1 MKDDII
7 KLIEAGESINIEFK
21 ESKTSPTK
29 DVYQTICAFLNRIGG
44 YILLGVKNNG
54 EIIGVNPENVSKIKK
69 EIVTSANNPQK
80 INPPVSLM
88 VDDIKIN
95 DKTII
100 LITVPESSQVHRCNG
115 KIYDRNEDGDFDI
128 TNNNDAVAMLYMK
141 KQSNFSEN
149 KVYPFLTLKELNEK
163 VIEKVKKMIKALNPN
178 SPLPEMDN
186 FTMLKSLGFYQE
198 DVNTGKTGFTLGAL
212 LLFGK
217 DEVIYSTLAYYKTD
231 AIVRIQNIDRYDD
244 REIVNTNL
252 IDAFEILMQFI
263 RKHLPD
269 PFYLEDNIH
278 RLSLRDKIFREVI
291 SNILM
296 HREYLSPLP
305 ARLIIEKTKVI
316 TENANRTHGYGHIT
330 PDTLVPY
337 SKNPKIA
344 RVFREIGRA
353 DELGSGV
360 RNIFKYTPIY
370 SRGGNPELI
379 EKDVFKIIIP
389 LVPDYEQEISEKTTR
404 KSSEKI
410 FTENT
415 DIIGLNNMLAERVG
429 RRLVEKVGAKLVE
442 SQIKILLLVNENP
455 KITKKQ
461 MAEAIGISTTA
472 IDKNIE
478 KLKGL
483 GILKRIGPDRGG
495 YWKIVKNEKENND

>member
-1 MKDDII
+1 MIEKDILELI
-7 KLIEAGESINIEFK
+7 KAGEGINIEFK

-44 YILLGVKNNG
+44 YILLGVKDNG
-54 EIIGVNPENVSKIKK
+54 QIVGINPEYISKIKK

-88 VDDIKIN
+88 VQDILVEGKP
-95 DKTII
+95 II
-100 LITVPESSQVHRCNG
+100 LITVPKSSQVHRCNG

-128 TNNNDAVAMLYMK
+128 TNNNDAVAMLYMR

-149 KVYPFLTLKELNEK
+149 KVYPFLTLNELNEN
-163 VIEKVKKMIKALNPN
+163 VIDKVKKTIKVLNPN

-198 DVNTGKTGFTLGAL
+198 DVNTGRKGFTLGAL

-231 AIVRIQNIDRYDD
+231 AILRVENIDRYDD

-269 PFYLEDNIH
+269 PFYLEDGIH

-305 ARLIIEKTKVI
+305 ARLIIEKTRVI
-316 TENANRTHGYGHIT
+316 TENANKAHGYGHIT
-330 PDTLVPY
+330 PNTLVPY

-360 RNIFKYTPIY
+360 KNIFKYTPIY
-370 SRGGNPELI
+370 SKGGIPQLI

-389 LVPDYEQEISEKTTR
+389 LVPDATQETDEKTTQKTTQKATQKTTQKILELIKENPHITR
-404 KSSEKI
+404 KELAQEIGNITEDGIKYHLARLKEKGKI
-410 FTENT
+410 R
-415 DIIGLNNMLAERVG
+415 RVG
-429 RRLVEKVGAKLVE
+429 
-442 SQIKILLLVNENP
+442 P
-455 KITKKQ
+455 
-461 MAEAIGISTTA
+461 
-472 IDKNIE
+472 DK
-478 KLKGL
+478 
-483 GILKRIGPDRGG
+483 GG
-495 YWKIVKNEKENND
+495 HWEVCE

>member
-1 MKDDII
+1 MTEKDIFE
-7 KLIEAGESINIEFK
+7 LINMGESINIEFK

-29 DVYQTICAFLNRIGG
+29 DIYQTICAFLNRIGG
-44 YILLGVKNNG
+44 YIVLGVKDNG
-54 EIIGVNPENVSKIKK
+54 KIAGISPEHISKIKK

-80 INPPVSLM
+80 INPPVSLT
-88 VDDIKIN
+88 VEEAQVEG
-95 DKTII
+95 KTVL

-128 TNNNDAVAMLYMK
+128 TNNNDAVAMLYMR

-149 KVYPFLTLKELNEK
+149 KVYPLLNLKDLNEK
-163 VIEKVKKMIKALNPN
+163 VIEKSKRMIKALNPN

-198 DVNTGKTGFTLGAL
+198 DINTGKKGFTLGAL
-212 LLFGK
+212 LLFGR

-231 AIVRIQNIDRYDD
+231 AILRVENIDRYDD

-269 PFYLEDNIH
+269 PFYLEDDVH

-316 TENANRTHGYGHIT
+316 TENANRAHGYGHIT
-330 PDTLVPY
+330 PSTLVPY

-360 RNIFKYTPIY
+360 RNIFKYAPIY
-370 SRGGNPELI
+370 SKGGNPELI
-379 EKDVFKIIIP
+379 EKDVFKVIIP
-389 LVPDYEQEISEKTTR
+389 LIPAKEKTIQKGSEKSSEKGSE

-410 FTENT
+410 
-415 DIIGLNNMLAERVG
+415 LAYMQEDKNITIAD
-429 RRLVEKVGAKLVE
+429 LSKKL
-442 SQIKILLLVNENP
+442 
-455 KITKKQ
+455 
-461 MAEAIGISTTA
+461 GISTRA
-472 IDKNIE
+472 VEKHIS
-478 KLKGL
+478 KLKQQGK
-483 GILKRIGPDRGG
+483 IKRIGPDKGG
-495 YWKIVKNEKENND
+495 YWELVKEEK

>member
-1 MKDDII
+1 MIEKDIF
-7 KLIEAGESINIEFK
+7 KLIKTGEGINIEFK

-29 DVYQTICAFLNRIGG
+29 DIYQTICAFLNRIGG
-44 YILLGVKNNG
+44 YILLGVKDN
-54 EIIGVNPENVSKIKK
+54 EKIIGVNPEHISKIKK
-69 EIVTSANNPQK
+69 EIVTSASNPQK
-80 INPPVSLM
+80 INPPISLM
-88 VDDIKIN
+88 VEDIQVEG
-95 DKTII
+95 KTII
-100 LITVPESSQVHRCNG
+100 LVTVPESSQVHRCNG

-128 TNNNDAVAMLYMK
+128 TNNNDAVAMLYMR
-141 KQSNFSEN
+141 KQTNFSEN
-149 KVYPFLTLKELNEK
+149 KVYPFLTLKELNET
-163 VIEKVKKMIKALNPN
+163 VIEKTKKMIKSLNPN

-186 FTMLKSLGFYQE
+186 FSMLKSLGFYQE
-198 DVNTGKTGFTLGAL
+198 DVTTGKKGFTLGAL

-217 DEVIYSTLAYYKTD
+217 DEIIYSTLAYYKTD
-231 AIVRIQNIDRYDD
+231 AILRIENVDMYDD

-263 RKHLPD
+263 KKHLPD

-305 ARLIIEKTKVI
+305 AKLIIEKTRVV
-316 TENANRTHGYGHIT
+316 TENANRAHGYGHIT
-330 PDTLVPY
+330 PDSLVPY

-370 SRGGNPELI
+370 SKGGTPQLI

-389 LVPDYEQEISEKTTR
+389 LVPDNSYEIKEKGSEKSSEKGSE

-410 FTENT
+410 LGYMKENKNIT
-415 DIIGLNNMLAERVG
+415 IAE
-429 RRLVEKVGAKLVE
+429 LSQKL
-442 SQIKILLLVNENP
+442 
-455 KITKKQ
+455 
-461 MAEAIGISTTA
+461 GISTRA
-472 IDKNIE
+472 VEKHIS
-478 KLKGL
+478 KLKQQGKV
-483 GILKRIGPDRGG
+483 KRIGPDKGG
-495 YWKIVKNEKENND
+495 YWKVVKDEG

>member
-1 MKDDII
+1 MKEKDII
-7 KLIEAGESINIEFK
+7 KLIETGESINIEFK

-88 VDDIKIN
+88 VDDIKIS

-128 TNNNDAVAMLYMK
+128 TNNNDAVAMLYMR

-231 AIVRIQNIDRYDD
+231 AIVRIENIDRYDD

-278 RLSLRDKIFREVI
+278 RLSLR
-291 SNILM
+291 
-296 HREYLSPLP
+296 
-305 ARLIIEKTKVI
+305 EK
-316 TENANRTHGYGHIT
+316 
-330 PDTLVPY
+330 
-337 SKNPKIA
+337 
-344 RVFREIGRA
+344 F
-353 DELGSGV
+353 
-360 RNIFKYTPIY
+360 
-370 SRGGNPELI
+370 
-379 EKDVFKIIIP
+379 
-389 LVPDYEQEISEKTTR
+389 SEK
-404 KSSEKI
+404 SSQT
-410 FTENT
+410 F
-415 DIIGLNNMLAERVG
+415 
-429 RRLVEKVGAKLVE
+429 
-442 SQIKILLLVNENP
+442 
-455 KITKKQ
+455 
-461 MAEAIGISTTA
+461 
-472 IDKNIE
+472 
-478 KLKGL
+478 
-483 GILKRIGPDRGG
+483 
-495 YWKIVKNEKENND
+495 